1 MQCVMLV
8 EFQSSF
14 QKEVRHPQRT
24 NVYSSGPFSLALPWR
39 PATLFRSRPSNI
51 VFRDRQRLRR
61 STTRLVPAG
70 RKAHQ
75 GEFREGHP
83 LDDQVHSKEHDRKV
97 LIPEARR
104 RRRMAN
110 TLERIKRAERRMAKS
125 TDLTAKSEA
134 LATNTFDDL
143 SARRLKDIYII
154 SAVLAFQIICCGN
167 PRGYL
172 GNCLIA

>member
-1 MQCVMLV
+1 
-8 EFQSSF
+8 
-14 QKEVRHPQRT
+14 
-24 NVYSSGPFSLALPWR
+24 
-39 PATLFRSRPSNI
+39 
-51 VFRDRQRLRR
+51 
-61 STTRLVPAG
+61 
-70 RKAHQ
+70 
-75 GEFREGHP
+75 
-83 LDDQVHSKEHDRKV
+83 
-97 LIPEARR
+97 
-104 RRRMAN
+104 MAN